1 MRAGLRAFY
10 ATKAKKRNFQWCPG
24 CVVFK
29 PHSSTWVLVVTVLKK
44 YTLSDA
50 SRALCWGFGAT
61 KLDAPL
67 CGTHLQQAGLSGHA
81 SVCWSV
87 FWQLDRGRLE
97 SQQRRKAHEGT
108 PSSQRLAISL
118 LMLSHAQS

>member
-1 MRAGLRAFY
+1 M
-10 ATKAKKRNFQWCPG
+10 WCSG
-24 CVVFK
+24 VYVVFK
-29 PHSSTWVLVVTVLKK
+29 LVDLGSGCDRSQKK

>member
-1 MRAGLRAFY
+1 VAGFIPM
-10 ATKAKKRNFQWCPG
+10 W

-29 PHSSTWVLVVTVLKK
+29 PPHIRRVTMSSTFGSVVTVLKK

-61 KLDAPL
+61 KLDAPV